1 VQFQPGE
8 KHWHGATDK
17 DQMSHIAIQES
28 LEGKAIDWLEHVEDN
43 DYLSQT

>member
-1 VQFQPGE
+1 
-8 KHWHGATDK
+8 
-17 DQMSHIAIQES
+17 MSHIAIQES